1 MSNICIVYLRFFS
14 LQQLDVVKTRMMT
27 QRVSFAGSSHQNMT
41 IYRGW
46 WHCMTSIVS
55 EEGLV
60 ALWKGTLPRL
70 VWVGASS
77 AIWYGTY
84 QAVRQTLHTN
94 QARETKPKSVANGDV
109 YHLKTR

>member
-1 MSNICIVYLRFFS
+1 MS
-14 LQQLDVVKTRMMT
+14 
-27 QRVSFAGSSHQNMT
+27 
-41 IYRGW
+41 
-46 WHCMTSIVS
+46 SIVS

-84 QAVRQTLHTN
+84 QAVRHTLRDN
-94 QARETKPKSVANGDV
+94 QVRALKSKSVVNGDV
-109 YHLKTR
+109 VLIEQR